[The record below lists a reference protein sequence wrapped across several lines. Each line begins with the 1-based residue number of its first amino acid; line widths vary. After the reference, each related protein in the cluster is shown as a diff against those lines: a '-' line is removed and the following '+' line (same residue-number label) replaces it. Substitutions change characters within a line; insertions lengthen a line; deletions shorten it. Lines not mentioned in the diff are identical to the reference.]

1 MTAITALCG
10 RNAQAYDPESEEV
23 KVIAKRAVEFLRSNG
38 GKQNAALG
46 GHALRG
52 LAILKATDDPKDPDV
67 LPEVAHVA

>member
-1 MTAITALCG
+1 M
-10 RNAQAYDPESEEV
+10 
-23 KVIAKRAVEFLRSNG
+23 IAKRAVEFLRSNG